1 MHPEGNEMF
10 AECHLVVQALVPP
23 VGVEPTR
30 PHGQGTPSLSEGIL
44 TDLTKID
51 DLMLGETSNRQR
63 HALVP
68 TTAHRVPEKLSQHR
82 HQKDRAP
89 NVAVVSSLISL
100 GNGGSREG

>member
-1 MHPEGNEMF
+1 MF

-63 HALVP
+63 HALFP
-68 TTAHRVPEKLSQHR
+68 KPLTAFKKSCHNIGTKRTARRMLP
-82 HQKDRAP
+82 
-89 NVAVVSSLISL
+89 SLVH
-100 GNGGSREG
+100 